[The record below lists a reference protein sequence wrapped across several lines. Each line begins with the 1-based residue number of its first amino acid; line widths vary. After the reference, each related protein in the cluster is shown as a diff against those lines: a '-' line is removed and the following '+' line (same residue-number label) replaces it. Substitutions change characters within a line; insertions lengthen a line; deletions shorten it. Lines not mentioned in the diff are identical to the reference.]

1 MKWSERS
8 KHDKGVIIRTM
19 MVAFI
24 MIFSGCFLDSAGYKI
39 FLAIILAGSA
49 YMAAFSIVNYDRWE

>member
-1 MKWSERS
+1 
-8 KHDKGVIIRTM
+8 M